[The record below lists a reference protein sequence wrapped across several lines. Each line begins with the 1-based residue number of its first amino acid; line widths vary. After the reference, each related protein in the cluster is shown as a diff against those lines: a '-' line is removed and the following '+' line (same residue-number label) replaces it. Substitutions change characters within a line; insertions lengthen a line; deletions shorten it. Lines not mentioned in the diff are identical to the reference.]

1 MNRTA
6 TNQSKDNDYQSKN
19 GSRFKGKSESSPQL
33 SEQQISRYTN
43 LTAAVVI
50 GAFILV
56 HLIIPKFAQ
65 MTSYHDFAD
74 NRKVVGIPYFFN
86 VISNLPFI
94 WVGLQGMNLLSSG
107 TLTGIDSTEKRLF
120 NVFFY
125 FVFFGGIGS
134 AFYHL
139 IPNNFTL
146 LFDRL
151 PITAAGMSL
160 LSAIIADRISK
171 SLGHQ
176 LLFPLLLFGILST
189 LYWEFSELIGAGD
202 IRAYAFAQFLPA
214 ILIPLILAKMP
225 KSYSGTHYLWN
236 LVLCFGIARFG
247 EFADGLFYMLSFHL
261 ISGHVVKHL
270 ALSWGVYQVYEY
282 LKNRKSTNQ

>member
-1 MNRTA
+1 MHRNS
-6 TNQSKDNDYQSKN
+6 TNQSKDNNDYRSN
-19 GSRFKGKSESSPQL
+19 NDSRSKGKSEHL

-43 LTAAVVI
+43 ITAAVVI
-50 GAFILV
+50 GVFILA

-65 MTSYHDFAD
+65 MSSYHDFAD
-74 NRKVVGIPYFFN
+74 DRKVAGIPYFFN
-86 VISNLPFI
+86 VISNLPFL

-107 TLTGIDSTEKRLF
+107 ILKDIDSTEKSLF

-160 LSAIIADRISK
+160 LAAIISDRVSK
-171 SLGHQ
+171 PLGHK
-176 LLFPLLLFGILST
+176 LLFPLLLFGTLT
-189 LYWEFSELIGAGD
+189 ALYWEFTEMIGAGD
-202 IRAYAFAQFLPA
+202 VRAYVFAQFLPA
-214 ILIPLILAKMP
+214 VLIPLILAKMP
-225 KSYSGTHYLWN
+225 KPYSGTHHLWN
-236 LVLCFGIARFG
+236 LVLFFGIARFG
-247 EFADGLFYMLSFHL
+247 EIADGLFYMLSFHL

-282 LKNRKSTNQ
+282 LKNRKPTHN